1 MDLTLFT
8 DIEIIFGLSILIL
21 LVFHRI
27 RLSPVLGFLVT
38 GIIAGPHVLGII
50 HEVEQVETLAE
61 IGIILLLFTIG
72 VEMSIKELWDIKR
85 FVLVGG
91 GLQVVITTA
100 LVYYISLYM
109 GYSSGTAL
117 FLGFLVSLSS
127 TAIVLKL
134 FQEKGETY
142 TTYGKISLGILIFQ
156 DIVIVPMIL
165 LTPILAGVPSTSG
178 DSSATFLLKGLGIML
193 FVIISARWLMPALLF
208 RIAKTRNRELFL
220 LTIIFTVLGTAW
232 LTSKAGLS
240 LALGAFL
247 AGLII
252 SESEYSH
259 QAVGN
264 MMPFKDVFI
273 SFFFVSIGML
283 MDVSFFLENIVILM
297 ALVAVVI
304 CVKSMAAGLVTFILG
319 YPLRTTIITGMSLAQ
334 VGEFSF
340 VLSNFGRSYGLLDEG
355 LYQAFLAVSI
365 VTMAVTP
372 FVMTFS
378 HSLSRK
384 LLNKT
389 KNPILINGLYAKSM
403 GLHSTNM
410 VAGEE
415 DEELHD
421 HLIIVGYGFNGKTV
435 SNAAKTAGIPYVIIE
450 TNPETVRHERKQG
463 ERIYYGDAT
472 HEAVLD
478 SANIK
483 SARVLVVGISDFIA
497 TRAIIDVAKRMNPK
511 IYIIARTRFMSEIKT
526 LNQLGAD
533 EVIPEEYE
541 TSVEIFSRLLKKYLV
556 PEEDIYSFTKEI
568 RANGYSML
576 RKHSLE
582 SKKDTFSLKD
592 DLPGLDVT
600 SFKIKE
606 GSTIHG
612 NTLKDMDLRN
622 IHGATVLAIRR
633 GEQIIENPTGDTQL
647 LSGDMLIVLGKPE
660 KLCHLRSFIGGDTEA
675 VSPESCSYE
684 KP

>member
-8 DIEIIFGLSILIL
+8 DVEIIFGLSILIL
-21 LVFHRI
+21 LLFHKV
-27 RLSPVLGFLVT
+27 RLSPILGFLVT
-38 GIIAGPHVLGII
+38 GIVAGPYVLGII
-50 HEVEQVETLAE
+50 REVEQVEVLSE

-91 GLQVVITTA
+91 GLQVAITTV
-100 LVYYISLYM
+100 LVYYISLYI
-109 GYSSGTAL
+109 GSSPNTAL

-142 TTYGKISLGILIFQ
+142 TTYGKISLGVLIFQ

-178 DSSATFLLKGLGIML
+178 DSSVTFLLKGLGIML
-193 FVIISARWLMPALLF
+193 FVIINARWVMPALLF
-208 RIAKTRNRELFL
+208 RITKTKSRELFL
-220 LTIIFTVLGTAW
+220 LTIIFTVFGTAW
-232 LTSKAGLS
+232 LTSRAGLS

-283 MDVSFFLENIVILM
+283 MNVSFFLENVMILLALA
-297 ALVAVVI
+297 ALVI
-304 CVKSMAAGLVTFILG
+304 IVKSMAAGLVTFILG
-319 YPLRTTIITGMSLAQ
+319 YPLRTTIITGLTLAQ

-340 VLSNFGRSYGLLDEG
+340 VLSNFGMSYGLLDEG
-355 LYQAFLAVSI
+355 LYQSFLSVSI
-365 VTMAVTP
+365 LTMAATP
-372 FVMTFS
+372 FVMNFS
-378 HSLSRK
+378 HKFSRK
-384 LLNKT
+384 VLNMT

-403 GLHSTNM
+403 GIYS
-410 VAGEE
+410 A
-415 DEELHD
+415 DEMPGDENKEMHD

-435 SNAAKTAGIPYVIIE
+435 SNAAKTAGISYVIIE
-450 TNPETVRHERKQG
+450 TNPETVRNERKKG

-472 HEAVLD
+472 HEVVLD

-497 TRAIIDVAKRMNPK
+497 TRAITDIARRMNPK
-511 IYIIARTRFMSEIKT
+511 IYIIARTRYMREVKT
-526 LNQLGAD
+526 LSQLGAD

-556 PEEDIYSFTKEI
+556 SDEKIHAFTKEI

-576 RKHSLE
+576 RRHSIDA
-582 SKKDTFSLKD
+582 KKDTFSLKD
-592 DLPGLDVT
+592 ELPGLDVT
-600 SFKIKE
+600 SFKIEE
-606 GSTIHG
+606 GSSIHG
-612 NTLKDMDLRN
+612 STLKDIDLRN
-622 IHGATVLAIRR
+622 IHGTTVLAIRR
-633 GEQIIENPTGDTQL
+633 GEKIIENPTGNTQL
-647 LSGDMLIVLGKPE
+647 LSGDMLTVLGKPE
-660 KLCHLRSFIGGDTEA
+660 KLCQLRNFLEGDFSGILSENCPYEEA
-675 VSPESCSYE
+675 
-684 KP
+684 

>member
-1 MDLTLFT
+1 M
-8 DIEIIFGLSILIL
+8 
-21 LVFHRI
+21 
-27 RLSPVLGFLVT
+27 
-38 GIIAGPHVLGII
+38 LGII
-50 HEVEQVETLAE
+50 HEAEQVETLAE

-208 RIAKTRNRELFL
+208 RIARTRNRELFL
-220 LTIIFTVLGTAW
+220 LTIIFTVFGTAW

-283 MDVSFFLENIVILM
+283 MDVGFFLENIAILM
-297 ALVAVVI
+297 ALAAVVI
-304 CVKSMAAGLVTFILG
+304 FVKSMAAGLVTFILG

-365 VTMAVTP
+365 VTMAATP

-378 HSLSRK
+378 HGLSRK
-384 LLNKT
+384 ILNKT

-403 GLHSTNM
+403 GMYSTNM

-415 DEELHD
+415 EEELHD

-472 HEAVLD
+472 HEVVLD

-483 SARVLVVGISDFIA
+483 AARVLVVGISDFIA
-497 TRAIIDVAKRMNPK
+497 TRAIIDVAKRMNPR
-511 IYIIARTRFMSEIKT
+511 IYIIARTRYMSEIKT
-526 LNQLGAD
+526 LTQLGAD

-576 RKHSLE
+576 RQHSIQTN
-582 SKKDTFSLKD
+582 KNAFNLKD

-612 NTLKDMDLRN
+612 STLKDADMRN

-633 GEQIIENPTGDTQL
+633 GELIIENPTGDTQL
-647 LSGDMLIVLGKPE
+647 LSGDILIVLGKPE
-660 KLCHLRSFIGGDTEA
+660 RLCHLRNFLGGDTEA
-675 VSPESCSYE
+675 VSSEGCSYE
-684 KP
+684 RA

>member
-38 GIIAGPHVLGII
+38 GIIAGPYVLGII
-50 HEVEQVETLAE
+50 HEAEQVETLTE

-208 RIAKTRNRELFL
+208 RIVKTRNRELFL
-220 LTIIFTVLGTAW
+220 LTIIFTVFGTAW

-297 ALVAVVI
+297 VLVAVVI

-378 HSLSRK
+378 HGLSRK

-421 HLIIVGYGFNGKTV
+421 HLIIIGYGFNGKTV

-450 TNPETVRHERKQG
+450 TNPETVRNERKQG

-472 HEAVLD
+472 HEVVLD
-478 SANIK
+478 SANIN

-511 IYIIARTRFMSEIKT
+511 IYIIARTRYMSEIKT

-556 PEEDIYSFTKEI
+556 PEDDIYSFTKEI

-633 GEQIIENPTGDTQL
+633 GEQIIENPAGDTQL
-647 LSGDMLIVLGKPE
+647 LSGDILIVLGKPE
-660 KLCHLRSFIGGDTEA
+660 RLCYLRNFLGGDTEA